1 MKHTN
6 RRWVPAAII
15 AALALASCGGDGDG
29 DGDTGTDGGADVET
43 TTLRVGLLPI
53 ADVAP
58 IHLGV
63 ELGLFDER
71 GLELEFGTA
80 QGGAALIPAVISGEY
95 DLGFANFVS
104 QITAYSQGLPIVPVS
119 PGDFSTGDLD
129 GDTEGVVALPDAGVE
144 RPSDLEGL
152 TVATNTL
159 ANNIVMAVS
168 NVVAEDGG
176 DPSLIDWVEMPWP
189 DMPAAL
195 VDGRIDAG
203 ALVEPFLTIAQ
214 DEGGVPVLWHQ
225 AMTDPDFLIAGY
237 YTTTSFADENP
248 DAVRRFTEALDEAR
262 SYADEHP
269 DEVRR
274 IIGTY
279 TEIPDDVLSR
289 ITLPRYAGDF
299 DVEGLQ
305 HQADLALEFGMLETE
320 VSVSEMIGHE

>member
-1 MKHTN
+1 MN
-6 RRWVPAAII
+6 YALRRLVPATMI
-15 AALALASCGGDGDG
+15 AALALTACGGGDEDDTGADGDEG
-29 DGDTGTDGGADVET
+29 T
-43 TTLRVGLLPI
+43 TTLRVGVLPI

-63 ELGLFDER
+63 ELGLFEEQ

-104 QITAYSQGLPIVPVS
+104 QITAYSQGLPIMPVS
-119 PGDFSTGDLD
+119 PGDFSTGDLS
-129 GDTEGVVALPDAGVE
+129 GDTEGVVALPSAGVE

-214 DEGGVPVLWHQ
+214 DEGGVPVVWHQ
-225 AMTDPDFLIAGY
+225 ALTDPDFLIAGY
-237 YTTTSFADENP
+237 YTTASFAEANP
-248 DAVRRFTEALDEAR
+248 DAIERFAAALDEAR
-262 SYADEHP
+262 TYADEHP
-269 DEVRR
+269 DEVRE

-279 TEIPDDVLSR
+279 TEIPEDVLAR

-320 VSVSEMIGHE
+320 VSIGEMLGRE